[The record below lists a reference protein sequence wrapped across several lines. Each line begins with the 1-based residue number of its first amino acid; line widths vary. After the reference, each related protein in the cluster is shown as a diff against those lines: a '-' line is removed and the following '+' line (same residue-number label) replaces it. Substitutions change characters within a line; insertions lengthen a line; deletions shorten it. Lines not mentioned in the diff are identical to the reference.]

1 MVEKEFTVTGQLKE
15 TVGSDK
21 QMLILHHSFFTSS
34 KEQAIKNFHDH
45 FEPEL
50 KVIKIFSVVDDKG
63 ILV

>member
-1 MVEKEFTVTGQLKE
+1 MVEKEFIVTGQLKE
-15 TVGSDK
+15 TNGTDK
-21 QMLILHHSFFTSS
+21 QMLILHRSFFTSS
-34 KEQAIKNFHDH
+34 KEEAIKNFHTY

>member
-1 MVEKEFTVTGQLKE
+1 MVNKEFTVTGQLKE
-15 TVGSDK
+15 TRGSEK
-21 QMLILHHSFFTSS
+21 QMLILHRSFFTSS

-50 KVIKIFSVVDDKG
+50 KVIKIFSVVDEKG